1 VAQKPEKPNKGPQ
14 AAGGPSGPGI
24 GPGGG
29 PGGRP
34 GGPGGPP
41 GRPKMPSLV
50 PLLKPY
56 KGQLMLLTLLTVAG
70 SAVGLMVP
78 LVVARGIDAFTAGR
92 LDLQAA
98 LIELIALA
106 VGTFVFN
113 NLQNVVQTIAS
124 ERVAR
129 DLRTKLADK
138 VSQQTYA
145 QIEAQTPAKLLT
157 NFTSDIDAIKGFI
170 AQAAPQLISSAFVIV
185 AASAILLRLKWQLAL
200 AVLPVFPLMGV
211 AFFML
216 MAKVRKLFGEIMG
229 IVDNMNRVLNEN
241 IVGAALIRLVNTTA
255 RELDRFAAAADQ
267 ARAIGMK
274 ILTAF
279 AAMMPIFSFLAN
291 VAVLTILMLGGW
303 FVIRGQMT
311 LGEFIAFNAYLPIL
325 IFPIFIIGFTSNAIG
340 QAQAS
345 YMRISMVLNAPPP
358 PPRGDVDVPLTGAV
372 EVQGLTLAY
381 GERRVLKD
389 VSFTVEPRSRT
400 AIVGPTAAGKSQL
413 LYMMTGL
420 LAPTSGQVL
429 YDGRPIREYKAA
441 ALHSQIGLVFQ
452 DSSLFNL
459 TLRENIAFNA
469 KVDDADLA
477 KAIETA
483 ELHHFIA
490 GLPQGLDTIV
500 SERGLSLSGGQKQR
514 IMLAR
519 ALALDPKVLFLD
531 DFTAR
536 VDVATEAKILA
547 NVRRNYPDLTLISIT
562 QKIAP
567 IEDFDQVVLLME
579 GEVLAVGTHAQL
591 AASSPEYGQI
601 IRSQQSTDAYEA
613 A

>member
-1 VAQKPEKPNKGPQ
+1 M
-14 AAGGPSGPGI
+14 PGLD
-24 GPGGG
+24 
-29 PGGRP
+29 
-34 GGPGGPP
+34 
-41 GRPKMPSLV
+41 SL
-50 PLLKPY
+50 LMPY
-56 KGQLMLLTLLTVAG
+56 KGQMVLLILLTVAG
-70 SAVGLMVP
+70 SAVGLAVP
-78 LVVARGIDAFTAGR
+78 QVVSIGIDAFNAGR
-92 LDLQAA
+92 LNLSA
-98 LIELIALA
+98 ELVTLVAIT
-106 VGTFVFN
+106 VGTFVLN

-129 DLRTKLADK
+129 DLRTRLAEK

-145 QIEAQTPAKLLT
+145 QIEAQTPSKLLT
-157 NFTSDIDAIKGFI
+157 NFTSDIDAIKGFV
-170 AQAAPQLISSAFVIV
+170 AQAAPALVSSAFVIV
-185 AASAILLRLKWQLAL
+185 AGSVILLSINWKLAL
-200 AVLPVFPLMGV
+200 AVLPVLPLM
-211 AFFML
+211 AASFFVL
-216 MAKVRKLFGEIMG
+216 MARVRKLFGQIQA
-229 IVDNMNRVLNEN
+229 IVDLMNRVLNEN
-241 IVGAALIRLVNTTA
+241 IVGAALIRLVNTA
-255 RELDRFAAAADQ
+255 VLEFDRFSDAADQ
-267 ARAIGMK
+267 ARAVGLK
-274 ILTAF
+274 ILSQF

-291 VAVLTILMLGGW
+291 IATITILTLGGW
-303 FVIRGQMT
+303 FVISGQMT
-311 LGEFIAFNAYLPIL
+311 IGQFTAFNAYLVIL
-325 IFPIFIIGFTSNAIG
+325 IFPIFIIGFTSMSIG

-345 YMRISMVLNAPPP
+345 YFRISMVLNAPPP
-358 PPRGDVDVPLTGAV
+358 PPRGDLDIPLTGAV

-381 GERRVLKD
+381 GERKVLKS
-389 VSFTVEPRSRT
+389 VSFTVTPGSRT

-413 LYMMTGL
+413 LYVMTGL

-429 YDGRPIREYKAA
+429 YDGRPINDFKAS
-441 ALHSQIGLVFQ
+441 ALHAQIGLVFQ

-469 KVDDADLA
+469 EVDDARLA

-490 GLPQGLDTIV
+490 GLPQGLDTVV

-567 IEDFDQVVLLME
+567 IEDFDQVILLME
-579 GEVLAVGTHAQL
+579 GELLAAGTHQEL
-591 AASSPEYGQI
+591 VGSSPEYGQI
-601 IRSQQSTDAYEA
+601 IRSQASTDEYEA

>member
-1 VAQKPEKPNKGPQ
+1 
-14 AAGGPSGPGI
+14 
-24 GPGGG
+24 
-29 PGGRP
+29 
-34 GGPGGPP
+34 
-41 GRPKMPSLV
+41 MPSLA

-56 KGQLMLLTLLTVAG
+56 KLQLALMTVLTVAG
-70 SAVGLMVP
+70 SAVGLLVP
-78 LVVARGIDAFTAGR
+78 RVVAQGIDAFNAGK
-92 LDLQAA
+92 LDLTRELVA
-98 LIELIALA
+98 LTAIT
-106 VGTFVFN
+106 VGTFVFG

-145 QIEAQTPAKLLT
+145 QIETQTTAKLLT
-157 NFTSDIDAIKGFI
+157 NFTSDIAAIKGFV
-170 AQAAPQLISSAFVIV
+170 AQAAPALISSVFQIIG
-185 AASAILLRLKWQLAL
+185 ASILLFSMNWKLTL
-200 AVLPVFPLMGV
+200 AVLPVFPLM
-211 AFFML
+211 ALSFFML
-216 MAKVRKLFGEIMG
+216 MTRVRKLFGEIQG
-229 IVDNMNRVLNEN
+229 IVDRMNRVLNEN
-241 IVGAALIRLVNTTA
+241 IVGAALIRLVNTTS
-255 RELDRFAAAADQ
+255 RELDRFAAAAED
-267 ARAIGMK
+267 ARAVGMK

-291 VAVLTILMLGGW
+291 VATLTILLLGGW
-303 FVIRGQMT
+303 LVIAGQMT
-311 LGEFIAFNAYLPIL
+311 VGQYMAFNAYMVIL
-325 IFPIFIIGFTSNAIG
+325 IFPIFVIGFTSNAIG

-345 YMRISMVLNAPPP
+345 YFRISMVLNAPPA

-381 GERRVLKD
+381 GERKVLKD
-389 VSFTVEPRSRT
+389 VSFTVQPGSRT

-413 LYMMTGL
+413 LHVMIGL
-420 LAPTSGQVL
+420 TEPASGQVL
-429 YDGRPIREYKAA
+429 YDGRPIRDYKADSFHA
-441 ALHSQIGLVFQ
+441 QIGLVFQ
-452 DSSLFNL
+452 DSNLFNL
-459 TLRENIAFNA
+459 TLRENIAFSD
-469 KVDDADLA
+469 KVDDAELA

-483 ELHHFIA
+483 ELQNFVA
-490 GLPQGLDTIV
+490 GLPQGLDTVV

-567 IEDFDQVVLLME
+567 IEDFDQIVLLME
-579 GEVLAVGTHAQL
+579 GEVLATGTHAQL

>member
-1 VAQKPEKPNKGPQ
+1 
-14 AAGGPSGPGI
+14 
-24 GPGGG
+24 
-29 PGGRP
+29 
-34 GGPGGPP
+34 
-41 GRPKMPSLV
+41 MPSLA

-56 KGQLMLLTLLTVAG
+56 KGQMALLVLLTVAG
-70 SAVGLMVP
+70 SAVGLLVP

-92 LDLQAA
+92 LDLGAELVA
-98 LIELIALA
+98 LTAIA

-113 NLQNVVQTIAS
+113 NLQNLVQTIAS

-129 DLRTKLADK
+129 DLRARLAEK

-157 NFTSDIDAIKGFI
+157 NFTSDIDAIKGFV
-170 AQAAPQLISSAFVIV
+170 AQAAPALISSAFVIV
-185 AASAILLRLKWQLAL
+185 AASGLLLWLNWKLAL
-200 AVLPVFPLMGV
+200 AILPVFPLMGV
-211 AFFML
+211 SFFML
-216 MAKVRKLFGEIMG
+216 MARVRKLFGQIMG
-229 IVDNMNRVLNEN
+229 ITDLMNRVLNEN

-255 RELDRFAAAADQ
+255 RELDRFRDAADQ
-267 ARAIGMK
+267 SRAVGMK
-274 ILTAF
+274 ILNAF
-279 AAMMPIFSFLAN
+279 AAMMPIFSFLGN
-291 VAVLTILMLGGW
+291 VATLTILMLGGW
-303 FVIRGQMT
+303 FVISGQMT
-311 LGEFIAFNAYLPIL
+311 LGQFTAFNSYLPIL

-345 YMRISMVLNAPPP
+345 YARISMVLNAPPA
-358 PPRGDVDVPLTGAV
+358 PPRGDREGPLGGAV
-372 EVQGLTLAY
+372 EVKGLTLAY
-381 GERRVLKD
+381 GERKVLKD
-389 VSFTVEPRSRT
+389 VSFSVAPGSRA

-413 LYMMTGL
+413 LYVMTGL
-420 LAPTSGQVL
+420 LAPTSGEVL
-429 YDGRPIREYKAA
+429 YDGHPIQDYKAD
-441 ALHSQIGLVFQ
+441 ALHAQMGLVFQ

-469 KVDDADLA
+469 SIDEAELA

-483 ELHHFIA
+483 ELHHFVA
-490 GLPQGLDTIV
+490 SLPQGLDTVV

-519 ALALDPKVLFLD
+519 ALALNPKVLFLD

-547 NVRRNYPDLTLISIT
+547 NVRRNYPDLTLVSIT

-567 IEDFDQVVLLME
+567 IEDFDQIILLME
-579 GEVLAVGTHAQL
+579 GEVLAAGTHAQL

>member
-1 VAQKPEKPNKGPQ
+1 
-14 AAGGPSGPGI
+14 
-24 GPGGG
+24 
-29 PGGRP
+29 
-34 GGPGGPP
+34 
-41 GRPKMPSLV
+41 MPSLV

-56 KGQLMLLTLLTVAG
+56 KGQMLLLILLTVAG
-70 SAVGLMVP
+70 SAVGLLVP
-78 LVVARGIDAFTAGR
+78 QVVSKGIDAFNAGH
-92 LDLQAA
+92 LDLGA
-98 LIELIALA
+98 ELIALTAIA
-106 VGTFVFN
+106 VGTFVFG

-129 DLRTKLADK
+129 DLRTRLAEK

-157 NFTSDIDAIKGFI
+157 NFTSDIDAIKTFV
-170 AQAAPQLISSAFVIV
+170 AQAAPALVSSAFVIV
-185 AASAILLRLKWQLAL
+185 AGSAMLLWINWKLAL
-200 AVLPVFPLMGV
+200 AVLPVLPLMAV
-211 AFFML
+211 SFFML
-216 MAKVRKLFGEIMG
+216 MARVRKLFGQIQA
-229 IVDNMNRVLNEN
+229 IVDVMNRVLNEN
-241 IVGAALIRLVNTTA
+241 IVGAALIRLVNTMMRESERFSDAAGEA
-255 RELDRFAAAADQ
+255 RVISL
-267 ARAIGMK
+267 K
-274 ILTAF
+274 ILAQF

-291 VAVLTILMLGGW
+291 VATITILTLGGW
-303 FVIRGQMT
+303 LVINGQMT
-311 LGEFIAFNAYLPIL
+311 IGQFLAFNAYLTIL
-325 IFPIFIIGFTSNAIG
+325 IFPIFIIGFTSMSIG

-345 YMRISMVLNAPPP
+345 YFRISMVLNAPPP
-358 PPRGDVDVPLTGAV
+358 PARGEVSGRLSGAV
-372 EVQGLTLAY
+372 EVKGLSLAY

-389 VSFTVEPRSRT
+389 VSFTVEPGSRT

-413 LYMMTGL
+413 LYVMTGL
-420 LAPTSGQVL
+420 LAPTAGQVL
-429 YDGRPIREYKAA
+429 YDGRPIQDYKAD
-441 ALHSQIGLVFQ
+441 ALHAQIGLVFQ

-483 ELHHFIA
+483 ELQHFIA
-490 GLPQGLDTIV
+490 GLPQGLDTVV

-547 NVRRNYPDLTLISIT
+547 NVRRNYPDLTLVSIT
-562 QKIAP
+562 QKIGP

-579 GEVLAVGTHAQL
+579 GEVLAVGAHHEL
-591 AASSPEYGQI
+591 VGSSPEYGQI

>member
-1 VAQKPEKPNKGPQ
+1 MTMAETPKTARGEKAQGEKPVGAKPMGK
-14 AAGGPSGPGI
+14 PG
-24 GPGGG
+24 
-29 PGGRP
+29 P

-56 KGQLMLLTLLTVAG
+56 KGQMLLMILLTVAG
-70 SAVGLMVP
+70 SAVGLAVP
-78 LVVARGIDAFTAGR
+78 LVVARAIDDFGAGHRDLGPQLVALVGIT
-92 LDLQAA
+92 
-98 LIELIALA
+98 
-106 VGTFVFN
+106 VGVFVFG

-129 DLRTKLADK
+129 DLRTKLAEK

-170 AQAAPQLISSAFVIV
+170 AQAAPSLASSVFVIV
-185 AASAILLRLKWQLAL
+185 AASGILLWMKWQLAI
-200 AVLPVFPLMGV
+200 AVLPVFPLMFV
-211 AFFML
+211 SFFML
-216 MAKVRKLFGEIMG
+216 MTRVRKLFGQIQG
-229 IVDNMNRVLNEN
+229 IVDLMNRVLNEN
-241 IVGAALIRLVNTTA
+241 IVGAALIRLVDSTA
-255 RELDRFAAAADQ
+255 RELDRFADAAGQ
-267 ARAIGMK
+267 ARTISLK
-274 ILTAF
+274 ILGAF
-279 AAMMPIFSFLAN
+279 AAMFPVFSFLAN
-291 VAVLTILMLGGW
+291 VANLTILTLGGW
-303 FVIRGQMT
+303 LVMSGQMT
-311 LGEFIAFNAYLPIL
+311 LGQFTAFFAFMPIL
-325 IFPIFIIGFTSNAIG
+325 MFPVFIIGFTSNAIG

-358 PPRGDVDVPLTGAV
+358 PPRGQVDSRLTGAV
-372 EVQGLTLAY
+372 EVQGLNLAY
-381 GERRVLKD
+381 GERKVLKE
-389 VSFTVEPRSRT
+389 VSFTVEPGSRT

-420 LAPTSGQVL
+420 LAPGSGQVL
-429 YDGRPIREYKAA
+429 YDGRPLTDYKAEA
-441 ALHSQIGLVFQ
+441 FHAQVGLVFQ

-469 KVDDADLA
+469 EVDEA
-477 KAIETA
+477 KLNRAIEAA
-483 ELHHFIA
+483 ELQHFVS
-490 GLPQGLDTIV
+490 GLPQGLDTVV

-547 NVRRNYPDLTLISIT
+547 NVRRSYPDLTLISIT

-567 IEDFDQVVLLME
+567 IEDFDQIVLLME
-579 GEVLAVGTHAQL
+579 GEVLAAGTHAQL

>member
-1 VAQKPEKPNKGPQ
+1 VVDKPKGPPKPQ
-14 AAGGPSGPGI
+14 
-24 GPGGG
+24 
-29 PGGRP
+29 
-34 GGPGGPP
+34 
-41 GRPKMPSLV
+41 RPKMPSLV

-56 KGQLMLLTLLTVAG
+56 KGQMLLLVLLTVAG
-70 SAVGLMVP
+70 SGVGLLVP
-78 LVVARGIDAFTAGR
+78 LVMQKAVDAFVAGR
-92 LDLQAA
+92 LDLNRQ
-98 LIELIALA
+98 LIELIAIAL
-106 VGTFVFN
+106 GTFFFN

-170 AQAAPQLISSAFVIV
+170 AQAAPSLVSSAFVLV
-185 AASAILLRLKWQLAL
+185 AGIGILLWMKWQLAL

-216 MAKVRKLFGEIMG
+216 MARVRKLFGQIQG
-229 IVDNMNRVLNEN
+229 IVDLMNRVLNEN

-255 RELDRFAAAADQ
+255 RELDRFAEVAGE
-267 ARAIGMK
+267 ARTISLK
-274 ILTAF
+274 ILGAF
-279 AAMMPIFSFLAN
+279 AAMMPVFTFLGN
-291 VAVLTILMLGGW
+291 VAVLTILLLGGW
-303 FVIRGQMT
+303 LVIAGHMTIGQF
-311 LGEFIAFNAYLPIL
+311 LAFNAMLPIL

-345 YMRISMVLNAPPP
+345 YFRISMVLNAPPP
-358 PPRGDVDVPLTGAV
+358 PPRGDLDVPLTGAI
-372 EVQGLTLAY
+372 EVKGLTMAY

-389 VSFTVEPRSRT
+389 VSFAVAPGSRT

-413 LYMMTGL
+413 LYAMTGL
-420 LAPTSGQVL
+420 LAPKEGQVL
-429 YDGRPIREYKAA
+429 YDGHPIQDYKAS
-441 ALHSQIGLVFQ
+441 ALHAQVGLVFQ

-547 NVRRNYPDLTLISIT
+547 NVRKNYPHLTLVSIT
-562 QKIAP
+562 QKIAS
-567 IEDFDQVVLLME
+567 IEDFDQIVLLME
-579 GEVLAVGTHAQL
+579 GEVLATGTHAEL

>member
-1 VAQKPEKPNKGPQ
+1 MTMAETPNKAPP
-14 AAGGPSGPGI
+14 AAGGGP
-24 GPGGG
+24 PA
-29 PGGRP
+29 PAKGR
-34 GGPGGPP
+34 GRGGPP
-41 GRPKMPSLV
+41 GRPKMPSLM

-56 KGQLMLLTLLTVAG
+56 KGQMLLLTLLTVAG
-70 SAVGLMVP
+70 SAVGLLVP
-78 LVVARGIDAFTAGR
+78 WVVARAIDAFAAGR
-92 LDLQAA
+92 RDLGPEMVALAA
-98 LIELIALA
+98 IA
-106 VGTFVFN
+106 VGTFVFG
-113 NLQNVVQTIAS
+113 NLQNVVQTMAS

-145 QIEAQTPAKLLT
+145 QVEAQTAAKLLT
-157 NFTSDIDAIKGFI
+157 NFTSDVAAIKNFV
-170 AQAAPQLISSAFVIV
+170 AQAAPALISSAFVIV
-185 AASAILLRLKWQLAL
+185 GASVMLLLMNWKLAL
-200 AVLPVFPLMGV
+200 AVLPVFPLMGLS
-211 AFFML
+211 FFML
-216 MAKVRKLFGEIMG
+216 MVRVRKLFGQVQAV
-229 IVDNMNRVLNEN
+229 VDVMNRVLNEN
-241 IVGAALIRLVNTTA
+241 IVGAALIRLVDTTA
-255 RELDRFAAAADQ
+255 RELDRFSDAADQ
-267 ARAIGMK
+267 ARAIGLK

-291 VAVLTILMLGGW
+291 LATITILTLGGW
-303 FVIRGQMT
+303 FVISDQMT
-311 LGEFIAFNAYLPIL
+311 IGQFIAFNAYLPIL

-345 YMRISMVLNAPPP
+345 YFRISMVLNAPPP
-358 PPRGDVDVPLTGAV
+358 PPRGEVEAVLTGAV
-372 EVQGLTLAY
+372 EVHGLTLAY
-381 GERRVLKD
+381 GERQVLKG
-389 VSFTVEPRSRT
+389 VSFTVEPGSRT

-413 LYMMTGL
+413 LYLMTGL

-429 YDGRPIREYKAA
+429 YDGRPLTDYKADA
-441 ALHSQIGLVFQ
+441 FHAQVGLVFQ

-459 TLRENIAFNA
+459 TLHENIAFNA
-469 KVDDADLA
+469 EVDEA
-477 KAIETA
+477 KLNRAIETA
-483 ELHHFIA
+483 ELQHFVA
-490 GLPQGLDTIV
+490 SLPEGLSTVV

-547 NVRRNYPDLTLISIT
+547 NVRRNYPELTLVSIT

-579 GEVLAVGTHAQL
+579 GEVLAAGTHAEL